1 MIRENER
8 VDETRLPDLKAA
20 DADRDRVATL
30 LRDHLGEGRITL
42 EEFSE
47 RVDAAYAARTLAE
60 LDELTRDLPGKAPE
74 PAADRPGRRPTRHS
88 IAVMSGIERKGP
100 SRIEERTTALALMG
114 GIDLDLRSA
123 EIVGSEI
130 EITAVAIMGGI
141 QITVPEG
148 VDVELT
154 GFTIMGGKSNRVHDA
169 PRLHGSPL
177 IRVRAFILMGG
188 VDVRSR
194 ARSQS
199 RDADESPALPAR
211 G

>member
-1 MIRENER
+1 MIRENEP
-8 VDETRLPDLKAA
+8 VDESRLPDLRAA

-30 LRDHLGEGRITL
+30 LRDHLGEGRLTL

-47 RVDAAYAARTLAE
+47 RVDAAYASRMLGE
-60 LDELTRDLPGKAPE
+60 LDELTRDLPAKTPE
-74 PAADRPGRRPTRHS
+74 PTADRPGRRPTRHS
-88 IAVMSGIERKGP
+88 IAVMSGIERKGRW
-100 SRIEERTTALALMG
+100 RIEERTTALAVMG

-130 EITAVAIMGGI
+130 EIIAVAIMGGI

-154 GFTIMGGKSNRVHDA
+154 GLTVMGGKSNRVRDV
-169 PRLHGSPL
+169 PRLYGSPL
-177 IRVRAFILMGG
+177 VRVRAFTLMGG

-194 ARSQS
+194 PRSL
-199 RDADESPALPAR
+199 DADERPALPAS

>member
-1 MIRENER
+1 MIRENEP
-8 VDETRLPDLKAA
+8 VDESRLPDLRAA

-30 LRDHLGEGRITL
+30 LRDHLGEGRLTL

-47 RVDAAYAARTLAE
+47 RVDAADASRTLGE
-60 LDELTRDLPGKAPE
+60 LDELTRDLPAKTPE
-74 PAADRPGRRPTRHS
+74 PTADRSGRRPARHS
-88 IAVMSGIERKGP
+88 IAVMSGIERKGRW
-100 SRIEERTTALALMG
+100 RIEERTTALAVMG

-130 EITAVAIMGGI
+130 EIIAVAIMGGI

-154 GFTIMGGKSNRVHDA
+154 GLTVMGGKSNRVRDV
-169 PRLHGSPL
+169 PRLYGSPL
-177 IRVRAFILMGG
+177 VRVRAFTLMGG

-194 ARSQS
+194 PRSL
-199 RDADESPALPAR
+199 DADERPALPAR